1 MSLPLKRFKVLDLSR
16 LAAGN
21 MVSHMLAD
29 YGADVIK
36 VEKPGKGDDLRNWKV
51 KNVSHW
57 WHVYSRNK
65 RSIALD
71 FKNNEGM
78 NILKNLINSA
88 DVFIEN
94 FVPGTLEKWGMSPKN
109 LHKINKNLIILRI
122 SGWGQ
127 SGLFKNQPGFGSIVE
142 GMSGFAS
149 MTGEKDQIPIL
160 PPTALAD
167 MISGLTGFS
176 SILLSIIARL
186 NKKVKGQ
193 VIDLSLFEPLFSI
206 IGPWAA
212 YYKLSGQIP
221 EKMGNKSPVS
231 APRNIYKTKDE
242 KYVSLSAS
250 MQSMW
255 EKLALLINRKDLI
268 TNKLY
273 ISNEDRIKNQESL
286 DKIISQY
293 MKRYKRDKLLKVFNQ
308 NGVTIGPVLDI
319 SELVNHPYVKDR
331 EILVNLKTK
340 NDGEIPMH
348 EVFPRLSK
356 SKGKIRREAPKLGQD
371 TKKIL
376 NEIGYEKKQIKQFFK
391 NKIVS

>member
-1 MSLPLKRFKVLDLSR
+1 MNLPLKGIKVLDLSR

-36 VEKPGKGDDLRNWKV
+36 IEKPGKGDDLRHWKV
-51 KNVSHW
+51 KNISHW

-71 FKNNEGM
+71 FKSDTGIK
-78 NILKNLINSA
+78 ILKNLIKKS
-88 DVFIEN
+88 DIFIEN
-94 FVPGTLEKWGMSPKN
+94 FVPGTLEKWGLAPKK
-109 LHKINKNLIILRI
+109 LLKINQDLIVLRI

-127 SGLFKNQPGFGSIVE
+127 TGIYKNQPGFGSLVE
-142 GMSGFAS
+142 GMSGFAA
-149 MTGEKDQIPIL
+149 MTGEKDQVPIL

-167 MISGLTGFS
+167 MISGLSGFS
-176 SILLSIIARL
+176 SLLLSLFAKQ
-186 NKKVKGQ
+186 NNKVKGQ

-212 YYKLSGQIP
+212 YYKLTGKIP

-255 EKLALLINRKDLI
+255 EKLASLIKREDLI
-268 TNKLY
+268 TNKMYLT
-273 ISNEDRIKNQESL
+273 NEDRIRNQDKL
-286 DKIISQY
+286 DRIIADF
-293 MKRYKRDKLLKVFNQ
+293 MIKHKRDKLLETFSKH
-308 NGVTIGPVLDI
+308 GVTIGPVLDI
-319 SELVNHPYVKDR
+319 SELIDHPYIKDR
-331 EILVNLKTK
+331 GILVNLKTK
-340 NDGEIPMH
+340 SDGEIPMH

-356 SKGKIRREAPKLGQD
+356 SKGSIRTEAPKLGQH

-376 NEIGYEKKQIKQFFK
+376 KEIGY
-391 NKIVS
+391 NKIEIQKFFEQKIVE

>member
-1 MSLPLKRFKVLDLSR
+1 MNLPLKGIKVLDLSR

-36 VEKPGKGDDLRNWKV
+36 IEKPGKGDDLRHWKV
-51 KNVSHW
+51 KNISHW

-71 FKNNEGM
+71 FKSDAG
-78 NILKNLINSA
+78 IKVLKNLIKKS
-88 DVFIEN
+88 DIFIEN
-94 FVPGTLEKWGMSPKN
+94 FVPGTLEKWGLAPKK
-109 LHKINKNLIILRI
+109 LLKINQGLIVLRI

-127 SGLFKNQPGFGSIVE
+127 TGIYKNQPGFGSLVE
-142 GMSGFAS
+142 GMSGFAA
-149 MTGEKDQIPIL
+149 MTGEKDQVPIL

-167 MISGLTGFS
+167 MISGLSGFS
-176 SILLSIIARL
+176 SLLLSLFAKQ
-186 NKKVKGQ
+186 NNKVKGQ

-212 YYKLSGQIP
+212 YYKLTGKIP

-255 EKLALLINRKDLI
+255 EKLASLIKREDLI
-268 TNKLY
+268 TNKMYLT
-273 ISNEDRIKNQESL
+273 NEDRIRNQDKL
-286 DKIISQY
+286 DRIIADF
-293 MKRYKRDKLLKVFNQ
+293 MIKHKRDKLLETFSKH
-308 NGVTIGPVLDI
+308 GVTIGPVLDI
-319 SELVNHPYVKDR
+319 SELIDHPYIKDR
-331 EILVNLKTK
+331 GILVNLKTK
-340 NDGEIPMH
+340 SDGEIPMH

-356 SKGKIRREAPKLGQD
+356 SKGSIRTEAPKLGQH

-376 NEIGYEKKQIKQFFK
+376 KEIGY
-391 NKIVS
+391 NKIEIQKFFEQKIVE

>member
-1 MSLPLKRFKVLDLSR
+1 MKLPLKGIKVLDLSR

-36 VEKPGKGDDLRNWKV
+36 IEKPGKGDDLRHWKV
-51 KNVSHW
+51 KNISHW

-71 FKNNEGM
+71 FKSDTGIK
-78 NILKNLINSA
+78 ILKNLIKKS
-88 DVFIEN
+88 DIFIEN
-94 FVPGTLEKWGMSPKN
+94 FVPGTLEKWGLAPKK
-109 LHKINKNLIILRI
+109 LLKINQDLIVLRI

-127 SGLFKNQPGFGSIVE
+127 TGIYKNQPGFGSLVE
-142 GMSGFAS
+142 GMSGFAA
-149 MTGEKDQIPIL
+149 MTGEKDQVPIL

-167 MISGLTGFS
+167 MISGLSGFS
-176 SILLSIIARL
+176 SLLLSLFAKQ
-186 NKKVKGQ
+186 NNKVKGQ

-212 YYKLSGQIP
+212 YYKLTGKIP

-255 EKLALLINRKDLI
+255 EKLAALIKREDLI
-268 TNKLY
+268 TNKMYLT
-273 ISNEDRIKNQESL
+273 NEDRIRNQDKL
-286 DKIISQY
+286 DRIIADF
-293 MKRYKRDKLLKVFNQ
+293 MIKHKRDKLLETFSKH
-308 NGVTIGPVLDI
+308 GVTIGPVLDI
-319 SELVNHPYVKDR
+319 SELIDHPYIKDR
-331 EILVNLKTK
+331 GILVNLKTK
-340 NDGEIPMH
+340 SDGEIPMH

-356 SKGKIRREAPKLGQD
+356 SKGSIRTEAPKLGQH

-376 NEIGYEKKQIKQFFK
+376 KEIGY
-391 NKIVS
+391 NKIEIQKFFEQKIVE

>member
-1 MSLPLKRFKVLDLSR
+1 MNLPLKGIKVLDLSR

-36 VEKPGKGDDLRNWKV
+36 IEKPGKGDDLRHWKV
-51 KNVSHW
+51 KNISHW

-71 FKNNEGM
+71 FKSDTGM
-78 NILKNLINSA
+78 KILKNLIKKS
-88 DVFIEN
+88 DIFIEN
-94 FVPGTLEKWGMSPKN
+94 FVPGTLEKWGLAPKK
-109 LHKINKNLIILRI
+109 LLKINQDLIVLRI

-127 SGLFKNQPGFGSIVE
+127 TGIYKNQPGFGSLVE
-142 GMSGFAS
+142 GMSGFAA
-149 MTGEKDQIPIL
+149 MTGEKDQVPIL

-167 MISGLTGFS
+167 MISGLSGFS
-176 SILLSIIARL
+176 SLLLSLFAKQ
-186 NKKVKGQ
+186 NNKVKGQ

-212 YYKLSGQIP
+212 YYKLTGKIP

-255 EKLALLINRKDLI
+255 EKLATLIKREDLI
-268 TNKLY
+268 TNKMYLT
-273 ISNEDRIKNQESL
+273 NEDRIRNQDKL
-286 DKIISQY
+286 DRIIADF
-293 MKRYKRDKLLKVFNQ
+293 MIKHKRDKLLETFSKH
-308 NGVTIGPVLDI
+308 GVTIGPVLDI
-319 SELVNHPYVKDR
+319 SELIDHPYIKDR
-331 EILVNLKTK
+331 GILVNLKTK
-340 NDGEIPMH
+340 SDGEIPMH

-356 SKGKIRREAPKLGQD
+356 SKGSIRTEAPKLGQH

-376 NEIGYEKKQIKQFFK
+376 KEIGY
-391 NKIVS
+391 NKIEIQKFFEQKIVE

>member
-1 MSLPLKRFKVLDLSR
+1 MSLPLKGIKVLDLSR

-21 MVSHMLAD
+21 MVSHLLAD

-36 VEKPGKGDDLRNWKV
+36 IEKPGKGDDLRNWKV

-71 FKNNEGM
+71 FKTNDGK
-78 NILKNLINSA
+78 NILKNLIKSS
-88 DVFIEN
+88 DIFIEN
-94 FVPGTLEKWGMSPKN
+94 FVPGTLEKWGLSPRN
-109 LHKINKNLIILRI
+109 LHKINEYLVILRI

-142 GMSGFAS
+142 GMSGFAA
-149 MTGEKDQIPIL
+149 MTGEKDQMPIL

-176 SILLSIIARL
+176 SILLSIIAKL

-255 EKLALLINRKDLI
+255 EKLALLINREDLI

-273 ISNEDRIKNQESL
+273 LSNEDRIENQESL
-286 DKIISQY
+286 DKIISEY
-293 MKRYKRDKLLKVFNQ
+293 MKKHNREKLLEIFNK
-308 NGVTIGPVLDI
+308 NGVTVGPVLDI
-319 SELVNHPYVKDR
+319 SELVNHPYVNNRK
-331 EILVNLKTK
+331 IIVNLKTK
-340 NDGEIPMH
+340 SDGEIPMH

-356 SKGKIRREAPKLGQD
+356 SKGSIRREAPTLGQD
-371 TKKIL
+371 TRKIL
-376 NEIGYEKKQIKQFFK
+376 IEIGYNKKQINKFFE
-391 NKIVS
+391 NKIGN

>member
-1 MSLPLKRFKVLDLSR
+1 MSLPLKKFKVLDLSR

-71 FKNNEGM
+71 FKSDIGID
-78 NILKNLINSA
+78 ILKELIKSS
-88 DVFIEN
+88 DIFIEN
-94 FVPGTLEKWGMSPKN
+94 FVPGTLEKWGLSPKS
-109 LHKINKNLIILRI
+109 LLKINQNLIILRI

-127 SGLFKNQPGFGSIVE
+127 TGLYKNQPGFGSLVE

-149 MTGEKDQIPIL
+149 MTGEKNQMPML

-176 SILLSIIARL
+176 SLLLALLAKRDH
-186 NKKVKGQ
+186 KVKGQ

-212 YYKLSGQIP
+212 YYKLTGQAP

-242 KYVSLSAS
+242 KFVSLSAS

-255 EKLALLINRKDLI
+255 EKLASLIKRQDLI
-268 TNKLY
+268 TNKMYLT
-273 ISNEDRIKNQESL
+273 NEDRIKNQDKL
-286 DKIISQY
+286 DKIIADF
-293 MKRYKRDKLLKVFNQ
+293 MIKHKRDKLLKIFSK

-319 SELVNHPYVKDR
+319 SELIDHPYIKDR

-340 NDGEIPMH
+340 SDGEIPMH
-348 EVFPRLSK
+348 EVFPRLSE
-356 SKGKIRREAPKLGQD
+356 SKGTIRSEAPNLGQH
-371 TKKIL
+371 TIKIL
-376 NEIGYEKKQIKQFFK
+376 KEIGYNKIQIQKFFK
-391 NKIVS
+391 NKIVE

>member
-1 MSLPLKRFKVLDLSR
+1 MSLPLKEFKVLDLSR

-36 VEKPGKGDDLRNWKV
+36 VEKPGNGDDLRNWKV

-71 FKNNEGM
+71 FKTDIGLD
-78 NILKNLINSA
+78 ILKNLIISA
-88 DVFIEN
+88 DIFIEN
-94 FVPGTLEKWGMSPKN
+94 FIPGTLEKWGLSPKK
-109 LHKINKNLIILRI
+109 LLKINQNLLILRI

-127 SGLFKNQPGFGSIVE
+127 TGLYKNQPGFGSLVE
-142 GMSGFAS
+142 GMSGFAA
-149 MTGEKDQIPIL
+149 MTGEKNQMPML

-176 SILLSIIARL
+176 SLLLALLAKQNQKI
-186 NKKVKGQ
+186 KGQ

-212 YYKLSGQIP
+212 YHKLTGKVP

-231 APRNIYKTKDE
+231 APRNIYKTKDN

-255 EKLALLINRKDLI
+255 EKLATLIKRKDLI
-268 TNKLY
+268 TNKMYLT
-273 ISNEDRIKNQESL
+273 NEDRIRNQDNL
-286 DKIISQY
+286 DKIITEF
-293 MKRYKRDKLLKVFNQ
+293 MIKHKRNELLEIFNKH
-308 NGVTIGPVLDI
+308 GVTIGPVLDI
-319 SELVNHPYVKDR
+319 SELIVHPYIKDR

-340 NDGEIPMH
+340 SDGEIPMH

-356 SKGKIRREAPKLGQD
+356 SKGSIRSEAPDLGQH
-371 TKKIL
+371 TIKIL
-376 NEIGYEKKQIKQFFK
+376 KEIGYNKTQIQKFFK
-391 NKIVS
+391 IKVVE

>member
-1 MSLPLKRFKVLDLSR
+1 MNLPLKGIKVLDLSR

-36 VEKPGKGDDLRNWKV
+36 IEKPGKGDDLRHWKV
-51 KNVSHW
+51 KNISHW

-71 FKNNEGM
+71 FKSDAG
-78 NILKNLINSA
+78 IKVLKNLIKKS
-88 DVFIEN
+88 DIFIEN
-94 FVPGTLEKWGMSPKN
+94 FVPGTLEKWGLAPKK
-109 LHKINKNLIILRI
+109 LLKINQDLIVLRI

-127 SGLFKNQPGFGSIVE
+127 TGIYKNQPGFGSLVE
-142 GMSGFAS
+142 GMSGFAA
-149 MTGEKDQIPIL
+149 MTGEKDQVPIL

-167 MISGLTGFS
+167 MISGLSGFS
-176 SILLSIIARL
+176 SLLLSLFAKQ
-186 NKKVKGQ
+186 NNKVKGQ

-212 YYKLSGQIP
+212 YYKLTGKIP

-255 EKLALLINRKDLI
+255 EKLATLIKREDLI
-268 TNKLY
+268 TNKMYLT
-273 ISNEDRIKNQESL
+273 NEDRIRNQDKL
-286 DKIISQY
+286 DRIIADF
-293 MKRYKRDKLLKVFNQ
+293 MIKHKRDKLLETFSKH
-308 NGVTIGPVLDI
+308 GVTIGPVLDI
-319 SELVNHPYVKDR
+319 SELIDHPYIKDR
-331 EILVNLKTK
+331 GILVNLKTK
-340 NDGEIPMH
+340 SDGEIPMH

-356 SKGKIRREAPKLGQD
+356 SKGSIRTEAPKLGQH
-371 TKKIL
+371 TKNIL
-376 NEIGYEKKQIKQFFK
+376 KEIGY
-391 NKIVS
+391 NKIEIQKFFEQKIVE

>member
-1 MSLPLKRFKVLDLSR
+1 MNLPLKGIKVLDLSR

-36 VEKPGKGDDLRNWKV
+36 IEKPGKGDDLRHWKV
-51 KNVSHW
+51 KNISHW

-71 FKNNEGM
+71 FKSDTGIK
-78 NILKNLINSA
+78 ILKNLIKKS
-88 DVFIEN
+88 DIFIEN
-94 FVPGTLEKWGMSPKN
+94 FVPGTLEKWGLAPKK
-109 LHKINKNLIILRI
+109 LLKINQGLIVLRI

-127 SGLFKNQPGFGSIVE
+127 TGIYKNQPGFGSLVE
-142 GMSGFAS
+142 GMSGFAA
-149 MTGEKDQIPIL
+149 MTGEKDQVPIL

-167 MISGLTGFS
+167 MISGLSGFS
-176 SILLSIIARL
+176 SLLLSLFAKQ
-186 NKKVKGQ
+186 NNKVKGQ

-212 YYKLSGQIP
+212 YYKLTGKIP

-255 EKLALLINRKDLI
+255 EKLASLIKREDLI
-268 TNKLY
+268 TNKMYLT
-273 ISNEDRIKNQESL
+273 NEDRIRNQ
-286 DKIISQY
+286 
-293 MKRYKRDKLLKVFNQ
+293 DKLDRIIADFMIKHKREKLLETFSKH
-308 NGVTIGPVLDI
+308 GVTIGPVLDI
-319 SELVNHPYVKDR
+319 SELIDHPYIKDR
-331 EILVNLKTK
+331 GILVNLKTK
-340 NDGEIPMH
+340 SDGEIPMH

-356 SKGKIRREAPKLGQD
+356 SKGSIRTEAPKLGQH
-371 TKKIL
+371 TKNIL
-376 NEIGYEKKQIKQFFK
+376 KEIGY
-391 NKIVS
+391 NKIEIQKFFEQKIVE

>member
-1 MSLPLKRFKVLDLSR
+1 MNLPLKGIKVLDLSR

-36 VEKPGKGDDLRNWKV
+36 IEKPGKGDDLRHWKV
-51 KNVSHW
+51 KNISHW

-71 FKNNEGM
+71 FKSDTGKK
-78 NILKNLINSA
+78 ILKNLIKKS
-88 DVFIEN
+88 DIFIEN
-94 FVPGTLEKWGMSPKN
+94 FVPGTLEKWGLAPKK
-109 LHKINKNLIILRI
+109 LLKINQDLIVLRI

-127 SGLFKNQPGFGSIVE
+127 TGIYKNQPGFGSLVE
-142 GMSGFAS
+142 GMSGFAA
-149 MTGEKDQIPIL
+149 MTGEKDQVPIL

-167 MISGLTGFS
+167 MISGLSGFS
-176 SILLSIIARL
+176 SLLLSLFAKQ
-186 NKKVKGQ
+186 NNKVKGQ

-212 YYKLSGQIP
+212 YYKLTGKIP

-231 APRNIYKTKDE
+231 SPRNIYKTKDK

-255 EKLALLINRKDLI
+255 EKLATLIKREDLI
-268 TNKLY
+268 TNKMYLT
-273 ISNEDRIKNQESL
+273 NEDRIRNQDKL
-286 DKIISQY
+286 DRIIADF
-293 MKRYKRDKLLKVFNQ
+293 MIKHKRDKLLETFSKH
-308 NGVTIGPVLDI
+308 GVTIGPVLDI
-319 SELVNHPYVKDR
+319 SELIDHPYIKDR
-331 EILVNLKTK
+331 GILVNLKTK
-340 NDGEIPMH
+340 SDGEIPMH

-356 SKGKIRREAPKLGQD
+356 SKGSIRTEAPKLGQH
-371 TKKIL
+371 TKNIL
-376 NEIGYEKKQIKQFFK
+376 KEIGY
-391 NKIVS
+391 NKIEIQKFFEQKIVE

>member
-1 MSLPLKRFKVLDLSR
+1 MNLPLKGIKVLDLSR

-36 VEKPGKGDDLRNWKV
+36 IEKPGKGDDLRHWKV
-51 KNVSHW
+51 KNISHW

-71 FKNNEGM
+71 FKSDTGIK
-78 NILKNLINSA
+78 ILKNLIKKS
-88 DVFIEN
+88 DIFIEN
-94 FVPGTLEKWGMSPKN
+94 FVPGTLEKWGLAPKK
-109 LHKINKNLIILRI
+109 LLKINQDLIVLRI

-127 SGLFKNQPGFGSIVE
+127 TGIYKNQPGFGSLVE
-142 GMSGFAS
+142 GMSGFAA
-149 MTGEKDQIPIL
+149 MTGEKDQVPIL

-167 MISGLTGFS
+167 MISGLSGFS
-176 SILLSIIARL
+176 SLLLSLFAKQ
-186 NKKVKGQ
+186 NNKVKGQ

-212 YYKLSGQIP
+212 YYKLTGKIP

-255 EKLALLINRKDLI
+255 EKLASLIKREDLI
-268 TNKLY
+268 TNKMYLT
-273 ISNEDRIKNQESL
+273 NEDRIRNQDKL
-286 DKIISQY
+286 DRIIADF
-293 MKRYKRDKLLKVFNQ
+293 MIKHKRDKLLETFSKH
-308 NGVTIGPVLDI
+308 GVTIGPVLDI
-319 SELVNHPYVKDR
+319 SELIDHPYIKDR
-331 EILVNLKTK
+331 GILVNLKTK
-340 NDGEIPMH
+340 SDGEIPMH

-356 SKGKIRREAPKLGQD
+356 SKGSIRAEAPKLGQH

-376 NEIGYEKKQIKQFFK
+376 KEIGY
-391 NKIVS
+391 NKIEIQKFFEQKIVE